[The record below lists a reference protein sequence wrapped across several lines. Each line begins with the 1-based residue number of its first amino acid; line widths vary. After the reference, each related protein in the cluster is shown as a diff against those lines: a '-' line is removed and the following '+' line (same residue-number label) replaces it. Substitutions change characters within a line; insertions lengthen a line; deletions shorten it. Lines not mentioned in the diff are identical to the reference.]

1 MGFDPAGDA
10 ASVAAAAVISP
21 TNDNVTFR
29 EKKEFGRPM
38 HNGNGLTTFNRKDVE
53 VTTEL

>member
-1 MGFDPAGDA
+1 VNVTFDPAGDA
-10 ASVAAAAVISP
+10 VTVATTVISA

-29 EKKEFGRPM
+29 EKKEFGRPA
-38 HNGNGLTTFNRKDVE
+38 HNGLTTFNRKDVE